1 MSRFQ
6 KNIGQAGCQTL
17 NTKSFFMERD
27 DQELSMDKKGIKC
40 DLWLKKKRSKKP
52 VDDHIDCK
60 MLLTLR
66 RMLIYQTT
74 LLSLSKLV
82 FHPQKYHKR

>member
-1 MSRFQ
+1 
-6 KNIGQAGCQTL
+6 
-17 NTKSFFMERD
+17 MERD
-27 DQELSMDKKGIKC
+27 DQELSTKGIKC
-40 DLWLKKKRSKKP
+40 DLWLRNKNKKS

>member
-40 DLWLKKKRSKKP
+40 DLWLKKEEAKNPST
-52 VDDHIDCK
+52 IT
-60 MLLTLR
+60 LTVKCYLR
-66 RMLIYQTT
+66 
-74 LLSLSKLV
+74 
-82 FHPQKYHKR
+82 FEGC